1 MVASKHQHYYSLTL
15 HEEITMLP
23 TNIFTSTAT
32 IILKIINTI
41 VPIFIMI
48 SLHFSKLST
57 PLFPSSLFSS
67 VFFLQN
73 LFIVFQSIISNSKHY
88 HVPISVL
95 HTFFFQKW
103 RKRCFL
109 CIEFHICSLKAGF
122 HDVYFVRFC
131 IGSLA
136 AKGII

>member
-23 TNIFTSTAT
+23 TNIITSTAT

-57 PLFPSSLFSS
+57 PFPSSLFSS

-95 HTFFFQKW
+95 HTFFF
-103 RKRCFL
+103 RSGVNVVFFALNFTFAHLRPDSMMYILYVF
-109 CIEFHICSLKAGF
+109 A
-122 HDVYFVRFC
+122 
-131 IGSLA
+131 
-136 AKGII
+136 

>member
-15 HEEITMLP
+15 HKEITMLP
-23 TNIFTSTAT
+23 TNIITSTAT

-67 VFFLQN
+67 VFFLQFF
-73 LFIVFQSIISNSKHY
+73 FIVFQSIISNSKHY

-95 HTFFFQKW
+95 HTFFFF
-103 RKRCFL
+103 RSGVNVVFFALNFTFAHLRPDSMMYILYVF
-109 CIEFHICSLKAGF
+109 A
-122 HDVYFVRFC
+122 
-131 IGSLA
+131 
-136 AKGII
+136 